1 MTPLI
6 SIVTPCFNCGKF
18 IAETIESVQAQT
30 YQNWEMIIIDDC
42 SEDDSVA
49 IARRYAAKDSR
60 IKVNVCKNN
69 YGAALARNIAIEMSR
84 GEYLAFLDADD
95 LWVPTKLEK
104 QLRFMQEND
113 CDFSCTEFEHMNEE
127 GRSLGRQCKVPSR
140 LSYTKM
146 LFFNWAGCLT
156 VMYKQDLN
164 NKIYSDNTRQFNDY
178 SLILQVIK
186 RCHNAMGI
194 HECLAAYR
202 KRKASISRARKT
214 KYFSLR
220 RVLHN
225 FEGHSLPIVWL
236 CFMTR
241 VFIKLFIQF
250 RRITPQESI
259 VESTSRKSLNL

>member
-6 SIVTPCFNCGKF
+6 SIITPCFNCGKF

-30 YQNWEMIIIDDC
+30 YQNWEMIIIDDS
-42 SEDDSVA
+42 SEDDSVD
-49 IARRYAAKDSR
+49 IARRYAVADSR
-60 IKVNVCKNN
+60 IKVSVCTDNG
-69 YGAALARNIAIEMSR
+69 GAAVARNKAIEMSK

-113 CDFSCTEFEHMNEE
+113 CDFSCTEFEHINKE
-127 GRSLGRQCKVPSR
+127 GKSLGRQCKVPTR
-140 LSYTKM
+140 LPYWKM
-146 LFFNWAGCLT
+146 LLFNWAGCLT

-178 SLILQVIK
+178 SLFLKVIQDS
-186 RCHNAMGI
+186 HNPMGI

-202 KRKASISRARKT
+202 IRTASISRKRKT

-220 RVLHN
+220 RVLHK
-225 FEGHSLPIVWL
+225 FQGHSLPLVWL
-236 CFMTR
+236 CLFTR
-241 VFIKLFIQF
+241 VFVKLFMQF
-250 RRITPQESI
+250 RQITPKES
-259 VESTSRKSLNL
+259 VVKSKSQQV